1 MSNEDMSSSGG
12 QVAPDR
18 LLELT
23 TQIVCAYVS
32 HNPVPAT
39 EVSGLIGS
47 VHRSIS
53 VQGQSTV
60 PEPQMEPAV
69 PIRKSV
75 TPDYIISLEDGRKF
89 RTLSRHLMARY
100 GLTPEQYRRKW
111 GLPDDYPMVAP
122 NYAVER
128 SKIARSMGLGR
139 PDSGSADE

>member
-1 MSNEDMSSSGG
+1 MNEYIEPGTFD
-12 QVAPDR
+12 PER

-32 HNPVPAT
+32 HNPVPAS
-39 EVSGLIGS
+39 EVASLIGS
-47 VHRSIS
+47 VHQSIS
-53 VQGQSTV
+53 SRIGTV
-60 PEPQMEPAV
+60 AAEPTQEPAV
-69 PIRKSV
+69 PVKKSV

-100 GLTPEQYRRKW
+100 GLSPEQYRRKW

-128 SKIARSMGLGR
+128 SKIAKSMGLGR
-139 PDSGSADE
+139 PDVGSAED

>member
-1 MSNEDMSSSGG
+1 MSDEDMAI
-12 QVAPDR
+12 APELIEPGR

-32 HNPVPAT
+32 HNPVPAS

-47 VHRSIS
+47 VHRSIAA
-53 VQGQSTV
+53 QGQSTA
-60 PEPQMEPAV
+60 PERTQEPAV
-69 PIRKSV
+69 PVRKSV

-89 RTLSRHLMARY
+89 RTLSRHLMAKY
-100 GLTPEQYRRKW
+100 GMTPEQYRRKW

-128 SKIARSMGLGR
+128 SKIAKSMGLGR
-139 PDSGSADE
+139 PEPGSSDQ

>member
-1 MSNEDMSSSGG
+1 MSNEDMSISGG
-12 QVAPDR
+12 KVAPDR

-53 VQGQSTV
+53 VQGQSAV
-60 PEPQMEPAV
+60 PEPQLEPAV

-100 GLTPEQYRRKW
+100 GMTPEQYRRKW

-128 SKIARSMGLGR
+128 SKIAKSMGLGR

>member
-1 MSNEDMSSSGG
+1 MNNEDMSSSGG

-53 VQGQSTV
+53 VQGQSTAS
-60 PEPQMEPAV
+60 EPQMEPAV

-100 GLTPEQYRRKW
+100 GMTPEQYRRKW

-128 SKIARSMGLGR
+128 SKIAKSMGLGR

>member
-1 MSNEDMSSSGG
+1 MSDEDMAI
-12 QVAPDR
+12 APEVIEPGR

-32 HNPVPAT
+32 HNPVPAS

-47 VHRSIS
+47 VHRSIAA
-53 VQGQSTV
+53 QGQSTA
-60 PEPQMEPAV
+60 PERTQEPAV
-69 PIRKSV
+69 PVRKSV

-89 RTLSRHLMARY
+89 RTLSRHLMAKY
-100 GLTPEQYRRKW
+100 GMTPEQYRRKW

-128 SKIARSMGLGR
+128 SKIAKSMGLGR
-139 PDSGSADE
+139 PEPGSSDQ

>member
-1 MSNEDMSSSGG
+1 MSQQDATENPESG
-12 QVAPDR
+12 R

-23 TQIVCAYVS
+23 AQIVCAYVS

-39 EVSGLIGS
+39 EVPALIGS
-47 VHRSIS
+47 IHQSIS
-53 VQGQSTV
+53 MRTSTV
-60 PEPQMEPAV
+60 AAEPAQEPAV
-69 PIRKSV
+69 PVKKSV

-100 GLTPEQYRRKW
+100 GMTPEQYRRKW

-128 SKIARSMGLGR
+128 SKIAKSMGLGR
-139 PDSGSADE
+139 QDSGSSEA

>member
-1 MSNEDMSSSGG
+1 MSDEDMMIAGDAIAS
-12 QVAPDR
+12 QR

-32 HNPVPAT
+32 HNPVPAS

-47 VHRSIS
+47 VHRSIAA
-53 VQGQSTV
+53 QG
-60 PEPQMEPAV
+60 EPRATQPNQEPAV
-69 PIRKSV
+69 PVRKSV

-89 RTLSRHLMARY
+89 RTLSRHLMAKY
-100 GLTPEQYRRKW
+100 GMTPEQYRRKW

-128 SKIARSMGLGR
+128 SKIAKSMGLGR
-139 PDSGSADE
+139 PESTGSEE

>member
-1 MSNEDMSSSGG
+1 MSDEDMISAGG
-12 QVAPDR
+12 AVEPER

-32 HNPVPAT
+32 HNPVPAS

-53 VQGQSTV
+53 AQGKAIA
-60 PEPQMEPAV
+60 PEQQLEPAV

-100 GLTPEQYRRKW
+100 GMTPEQYRRKW

-128 SKIARSMGLGR
+128 SKIAKSMGLGR
-139 PDSGSADE
+139 PESGGPDE

>member
-1 MSNEDMSSSGG
+1 MSDEDMMIAGDAIAS
-12 QVAPDR
+12 QR

-32 HNPVPAT
+32 HNPVPAS

-47 VHRSIS
+47 VHRSIAA
-53 VQGQSTV
+53 QG
-60 PEPQMEPAV
+60 EPRATQPNQEPAV
-69 PIRKSV
+69 PVRKSV

-89 RTLSRHLMARY
+89 RTLSRHLMAKY
-100 GLTPEQYRRKW
+100 GMTPEQYRRKW

-128 SKIARSMGLGR
+128 SKIAKSMGLGR
-139 PDSGSADE
+139 PESGNSDG

>member
-1 MSNEDMSSSGG
+1 MSDEDMAI
-12 QVAPDR
+12 APEVIEPGR

-32 HNPVPAT
+32 HNPVPAS

-47 VHRSIS
+47 DHRSIAA
-53 VQGQSTV
+53 QGQSTA
-60 PEPQMEPAV
+60 PERTQEPAV
-69 PIRKSV
+69 PVRKSV

-89 RTLSRHLMARY
+89 RTLSRHLMAKY
-100 GLTPEQYRRKW
+100 GMTPEQYRRKW

-128 SKIARSMGLGR
+128 S
-139 PDSGSADE
+139 

>member
-1 MSNEDMSSSGG
+1 MSDEDMAIAGDAIES
-12 QVAPDR
+12 QR

-32 HNPVPAT
+32 HNPVPAS

-47 VHRSIS
+47 VHRSIAA
-53 VQGQSTV
+53 QGQSST
-60 PEPQMEPAV
+60 PEPNQEPAV

-89 RTLSRHLMARY
+89 RTLSRHLMAKY
-100 GLTPEQYRRKW
+100 GMTPEQYRRKW

-128 SKIARSMGLGR
+128 SKIAKSMGLGR
-139 PDSGSADE
+139 PEAGNSDE

>member
-1 MSNEDMSSSGG
+1 MSNEDMSSSGAK
-12 QVAPDR
+12 VASDR

-39 EVSGLIGS
+39 EVSELIGS
-47 VHRSIS
+47 VHRSI
-53 VQGQSTV
+53 VAQGQSKA
-60 PEPQMEPAV
+60 PEQQLEPAV

-100 GLTPEQYRRKW
+100 GMTPEQYRRKW

-122 NYAVER
+122 SYAVER
-128 SKIARSMGLGR
+128 SKIAKSMGLGR
-139 PDSGSADE
+139 PESGNADE

>member
-1 MSNEDMSSSGG
+1 MNEHGVAGG
-12 QVAPDR
+12 FDPER

-32 HNPVPAT
+32 HNPVPAS
-39 EVSGLIGS
+39 EVPGLIGS
-47 VHRSIS
+47 VHQSIS
-53 VQGQSTV
+53 SRTGVV
-60 PEPQMEPAV
+60 AAEPAQEPAV
-69 PIRKSV
+69 PIKKSV

-128 SKIARSMGLGR
+128 SKIAKSMGLGR
-139 PDSGSADE
+139 LDSGNVDD

>member
-53 VQGQSTV
+53 VQGQSTAS
-60 PEPQMEPAV
+60 EPQMEPAV

-100 GLTPEQYRRKW
+100 GMTPEQYRRKW

-128 SKIARSMGLGR
+128 SKIAKSMGLGR

>member
-139 PDSGSADE
+139 PDPGSAEE

>member
-1 MSNEDMSSSGG
+1 MNEHHETGNFD
-12 QVAPDR
+12 PER

-32 HNPVPAT
+32 HNPVPAS
-39 EVSGLIGS
+39 EIPGLIGS
-47 VHRSIS
+47 VHQSIS
-53 VQGQSTV
+53 SRTGSVAAEVAQ
-60 PEPQMEPAV
+60 EPAV
-69 PIRKSV
+69 PVKKSV

-111 GLPDDYPMVAP
+111 GLPEDYPMVAP

-128 SKIARSMGLGR
+128 SKIAKSMGLGR
-139 PDSGSADE
+139 PDAGSADD

>member
-12 QVAPDR
+12 KVAPDR

-47 VHRSIS
+47 VHRSICA
-53 VQGQSTV
+53 QGQSTA
-60 PEPQMEPAV
+60 PEQQMEPAV

-100 GLTPEQYRRKW
+100 GMTPEQYRRKW

-128 SKIARSMGLGR
+128 SKIAKSMGLGR
-139 PDSGSADE
+139 PDSASADE

>member
-1 MSNEDMSSSGG
+1 MNEHSVGG
-12 QVAPDR
+12 RPDEEH

-32 HNPVPAT
+32 HNPVPAS
-39 EVSGLIGS
+39 EVPGLIGS
-47 VHRSIS
+47 VHQSIS
-53 VQGQSTV
+53 SRLGAVST
-60 PEPQMEPAV
+60 EPAQEPAV
-69 PIRKSV
+69 PVKKSV

-128 SKIARSMGLGR
+128 SKIAKSMGLGR
-139 PDSGSADE
+139 PDAGSSDD